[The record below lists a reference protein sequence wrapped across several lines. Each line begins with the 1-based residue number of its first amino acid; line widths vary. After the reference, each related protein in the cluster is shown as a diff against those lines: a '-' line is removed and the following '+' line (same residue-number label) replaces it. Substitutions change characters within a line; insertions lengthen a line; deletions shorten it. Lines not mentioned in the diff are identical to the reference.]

1 MATGEPLSPSC
12 WKCSASRE
20 AAIPC
25 WSHSLAVVRKC
36 LKAQWI
42 LLAELAL
49 MVQPKENPT
58 VISY

>member
-1 MATGEPLSPSC
+1 MLVPQLGCGEEVPQ
-12 WKCSASRE
+12 
-20 AAIPC
+20 
-25 WSHSLAVVRKC
+25 
-36 LKAQWI
+36 AQWI